1 MSSDKGRDIVHLC
14 VLLVVL
20 FFVGKT
26 VSMTTT
32 DIAEDQDSQKDQD
45 RYFRVPKSK

>member
-1 MSSDKGRDIVHLC
+1 MSNVVRQGGDIVHLC

-32 DIAEDQDSQKDQD
+32 DITEDQDSQAGS
-45 RYFRVPKSK
+45 R